1 MKPEKFLAYLFLS
14 VIMLFM
20 LSVPA
25 KSVIYRV
32 NKILEP
38 EKLSSSEKI
47 NINWAELYPYE
58 SSDFN
63 APPCYSAKY
72 LRNS

>member
-14 VIMLFM
+14 VIILFM
-20 LSVPA
+20 LSVPV
-25 KSVIYRV
+25 KTVIFRV

-38 EKLSSSEKI
+38 EESSSTKI
-47 NINWAELYPYE
+47 NINWAELYPFE

-63 APPCYSAKY
+63 APP
-72 LRNS
+72 LL